1 MSSRFLTLSLVAA
14 VAGVGAFAL
23 LRSDV
28 PSVPAVEASPT
39 LNAANV
45 PAAAPAEG
53 MGFPASGSEHTHAAP
68 PGAAGAAGA
77 AEPGAAPDLTA
88 PDEPPAITWTVPA
101 AWKTAPN
108 PSAMRVATYKVAHA
122 GADTED
128 ADVSVVRAGGT
139 ADANIAR
146 WREQFEGAVK
156 ETRTVKTVHGLKVT
170 LVEINGTY
178 LGGAGAS
185 ATSRPGWSLVAAIVE
200 TPQLPY
206 FFKLTGPAA
215 TARGARPSFDALVE
229 SIAGSP

>member
-23 LRSDV
+23 FRSDV
-28 PSVPAVEASPT
+28 PSVPTVEASPT
-39 LNAANV
+39 LNAANM
-45 PAAAPAEG
+45 PAAEPAEG
-53 MGFPASGSEHTHAAP
+53 TGSPAAGSEHTHAAP
-68 PGAAGAAGA
+68 PGAAAAA
-77 AEPGAAPDLTA
+77 PGAAPDLRA
-88 PDEPPAITWTVPA
+88 PDEPPAITWTVPS

-108 PSAMRVATYKVAHA
+108 PSSMRVATYKVAHT
-122 GADTED
+122 GADAED

-170 LVEINGTY
+170 IVEINGTY
-178 LGGAGAS
+178 LGGAGGS

-215 TARGARPSFDALVE
+215 TARGARASFDKLVE
-229 SIAGSP
+229 SITGST